1 MFNAIIFVFG
11 LVLAMAGFYF
21 IRDAINVESCLRT
34 NYRDK
39 KISSLGGIYYLLP
52 FLIIILIVQIKV
64 NINNDGPIDFQ
75 ATSILVIG
83 FAFLGLLDDLVGDK
97 SSQGF
102 KGHIKA
108 LMKGKMTTGAIKLF
122 GGPSICLIALLPF
135 AERTGYEVVILG
147 SIAIS
152 LTANLVN
159 LLDLAPGRALKM
171 SSLAMLGGIIISTHY
186 SWQYG
191 MLGILVVLLVIDLKE
206 LMMLGDVGSN
216 AIGAVV
222 GLSLIN
228 NMSLAGIYMYA
239 IFVFC
244 LNLLSEFVSFS
255 KIINSFPPL
264 RFLDTLGQTK
274 ERKEWL
280 KNKLSKA

>member
-1 MFNAIIFVFG
+1 MFNAIIFGFG

-21 IRDAINVESCLRT
+21 IRDALTTESCLRA

-108 LMKGKMTTGAIKLF
+108 LMKGKMTTGAINLF